1 MTAHFIAAAG
11 GLLVGVGLVLFVASR
26 LSRLTVHEVVARW
39 RTGPRRVTVGTMMG
53 HLVRR
58 TGRVSRTS
66 RIGIALSHLRQ
77 VVASRLMIAEIHT
90 SADSWLVTSF
100 GVLVISI
107 IVGVALAIWQ
117 QSLLFLLLA
126 LGIPALRWVQLSRKA
141 TKAVAR
147 IDAEMPTTV
156 ALLGI
161 AAGIRSSFDGEGG
174 ALAALAK
181 NVESPATRLLRHAAE
196 VATYRTGDAAG
207 VPVEQVLEA
216 WGVEYDLQG
225 LRALGRAVTMTRAEG
240 VGLESSLQQ
249 LAQDLTD
256 RQMDQV
262 VRRAATRV
270 VMALIP
276 FVIFDLPALL
286 IWFGYPGASRALAG
300 FGHG

>member
-1 MTAHFIAAAG
+1 MTPHLIAAAG
-11 GLLVGVGLVLFVASR
+11 GVLVGVGLVLFLASR
-26 LSRLTVHEVVARW
+26 LSRLTVREVVARW
-39 RTGPRRVTVGTMMG
+39 RTGPRHATLGGVLA

-66 RIGIALSHLRQ
+66 RTGVALNQLRQ

-90 SADSWLVTSF
+90 SADSWLVTTF
-100 GVLVISI
+100 GVIVFSVIL
-107 IVGVALAIWQ
+107 GVMLAIWQ
-117 QSLLFLLLA
+117 QSILFLLLA

-141 TKAVAR
+141 TKAAAR
-147 IDAEMPTTV
+147 IDAELPTTV

-181 NVESPATRLLRHAAE
+181 HVESPATRLLRHAAE
-196 VATYRTGDAAG
+196 VAMYRTGDAAG

-225 LRALGRAVTMTRAEG
+225 LRALARAVTMTRAEG

-249 LAQDLTD
+249 LSQDLTD